1 VSVTVEVRVGVLAV
15 PKPEEDVED
24 DLDTVPNPE
33 KEEEAPPNN
42 PVDPNT
48 DGFWSVMFV
57 AEDDVLPKAGVAKE
71 KLLPNRGLLVL
82 LLLLVLVLL
91 VVVGCLA
98 ASRANG
104 FWVMPK
110 ESVGL
115 DVVSFTESPVTAV
128 AVAVAAVSVSVLSSD
143 ASTAEDEAPF
153 SLDATATA
161 TASVDRARSNT
172 PL

>member
-1 VSVTVEVRVGVLAV
+1 MSVTVAVRVGVLAV
-15 PKPEEDVED
+15 PKPEEDVEE

-82 LLLLVLVLL
+82 LLVLVLL
-91 VVVGCLA
+91 LLVGCLA

-128 AVAVAAVSVSVLSSD
+128 AVAVTAVIQ
-143 ASTAEDEAPF
+143 
-153 SLDATATA
+153 
-161 TASVDRARSNT
+161 
-172 PL
+172 